1 MEIGKFYVINLE
13 HRHDRRDTAVKHFQS
28 AGINNY
34 EFVKAVHYSEF
45 TDELCKDMLNR
56 KYKFK
61 TTDEISK
68 RGNLACGTSHIKA
81 IEQALAE
88 LGEDGTKAIVIFED
102 DFHIVD
108 ENTFLITLHEGLKN
122 APSDWEFMY
131 LGGPGRDNVDKT
143 TPFIP
148 GLDKATSVWASHA
161 YVIKNNRSFLNDL
174 KDAYKEGY
182 FADRAFRKIIRD
194 NKDYSHRYLIFK
206 PYLAIQWRSY
216 SDIDRKMFGLSSV
229 KNKFSTEN

>member
-13 HRHDRRDTAVKHFQS
+13 HRHDRRDTAIKHFQS

-45 TDELCKDMLNR
+45 TDEFCKDMLSR

-61 TTDEISK
+61 TNNEISK
-68 RGNLACGTSHIKA
+68 RGLLACGTSHIKA
-81 IEQALAE
+81 IEQALEE
-88 LGEDGTKAIVIFED
+88 LGDDGTKAIVIFED
-102 DFHIVD
+102 DFHIND

-122 APSDWEFMY
+122 APDDWEFMF
-131 LGGPGRDNVDKT
+131 LGGMGRLSIDKT

-148 GLDKATSVWASHA
+148 GLDKATSVWGGHA
-161 YVIKNNRSFLNDL
+161 YVIKNSRSFLNDL
-174 KDAYKEGY
+174 KDTYKEGY
-182 FADRAFRKIIRD
+182 FADRGFRKIIRD

-206 PYLAIQWRSY
+206 PYLAVQWQSY
-216 SDIDRKMFGLSSV
+216 SDIDQRLFTSSNV
-229 KNKFSTEN
+229 KNKFLNEN